1 MKAKI
6 YDSGSIKTVLVQDD
20 NGDKFITGLEELLDM
35 LDGDLEW
42 EIETTN
48 ESLKSKLY
56 KYAGLMRE
64 VGKIRRE
71 IESYN
76 TSKVFPVNDFLKDV
90 ELQHDKKVI
99 DNYLL
104 GKDLQLEPIPA
115 YSKLPIQGSIKF
127 PASLSQSGSDTIGVQ
142 PAPRDYTYDGMRVEI
157 DGITGTVEYTDVHD
171 GLSLRFRGEEAG
183 FLELTPDG
191 IKMPRFEIDDI
202 RMWVYMREL
211 QEGTWDVFDSKIG
224 LGAQADTP
232 GKAIK
237 LYLEKL
243 KDNKFVGR
251 GYLNHVGITEYTR
264 KIGEFNKCKKIV
276 NIEVV
281 LKYNDLLKPEERDAN
296 LSVNWMTLYGMRGNV
311 RRSEEGVYRLVFKD
325 EDYHLV
331 MLPTLHETFVPL
343 ARIEHKDMMV
353 MVVNIYSPD
362 GYKWNARVDDTP
374 FKNEGATTPEEA
386 LTGLFEYVKD
396 HKIPLEDLNKLGIY
410 SNATT
415 IGSYGKYTMINVQV
429 AVRFEDIAVQGGD
442 EKSSTTLDILYVTFD
457 VKDSKGNDV
466 THFMLP
472 SLTGNNHYIVESE
485 YSRDEIINQALKG
498 GYLTRKDME
507 ERGWKGDT
515 PPEFSDEDIDKMVG
529 PFNWISFNIK
539 VPKEKIIDDWEGE
552 AEKEQ
557 EEGPTL
563 DVLFVFFNVKD
574 ISGELVPHFMVP
586 SLTTDNAY
594 IMEEGHDDPVSLVK
608 KALGEYKLSEGDME
622 YLGWEGDTPPN
633 LTRDDINEM
642 VKIDDCW
649 VSVTRKVPRKLIA
662 RD

>member
-1 MKAKI
+1 MKAKV
-6 YDSGSIKTVLVQDD
+6 YDNGSIKTVLVQDD

-42 EIETTN
+42 EIETSN

-56 KYAGLMRE
+56 KYAGLMME

-90 ELQHDKKVI
+90 ELQHDKKVV

-115 YSKLPIQGSIKF
+115 YSRLPLENTIKF
-127 PASLSQSGSDTIGVQ
+127 PASLSRSGSDTIGVQ

-171 GLSLRFRGEEAG
+171 GLALRFRGEYG
-183 FLELTPDG
+183 FLDLTPGG
-191 IKMPRFEIDDI
+191 IIMPRYEIDDI
-202 RMWVYMREL
+202 MMWVYMREL

-232 GKAIK
+232 GEAIK

-251 GYLNHVGITEYTR
+251 GFLEQVGITEYTR
-264 KIGEFNKCKKIV
+264 KIGEFNKSKNII

-281 LKYNDLLKPEERDAN
+281 LKYNDLLKEEERDMT
-296 LSVNWMTLYGMRGNV
+296 LSVNWMTLHGRRGNV
-311 RRSEEGVYRLVFKD
+311 NRSEEGEYRLVFKD
-325 EDYHLV
+325 EDFHLV
-331 MLPTLHETFVPL
+331 MLPTLHGNFVPL
-343 ARIEHKDMMV
+343 ARIEHEGMMV
-353 MVVNIYSPD
+353 MVVNLHSPD
-362 GYKWNARVDDTP
+362 GYKWDAMVNNTP
-374 FKNEGATTPEEA
+374 FIKEGAATPSEA
-386 LTGLFEYVKD
+386 LTGLLEYIKD
-396 HKIPLEDLNKLGIY
+396 HKIPVEELNKLGIY
-410 SNATT
+410 SNTTT
-415 IGSYGKYTMINVQV
+415 IGNNGKYSMINVQV
-429 AVRFEDIAVQGGD
+429 AVRFEDIAMQGG
-442 EKSSTTLDILYVTFD
+442 E
-457 VKDSKGNDV
+457 
-466 THFMLP
+466 
-472 SLTGNNHYIVESE
+472 
-485 YSRDEIINQALKG
+485 
-498 GYLTRKDME
+498 
-507 ERGWKGDT
+507 
-515 PPEFSDEDIDKMVG
+515 
-529 PFNWISFNIK
+529 
-539 VPKEKIIDDWEGE
+539 
-552 AEKEQ
+552 

-574 ISGELVPHFMVP
+574 INGELVPHFMIP
-586 SLTTDNAY
+586 SLNNDNAY

-608 KALGEYKLSEGDME
+608 IVLGDYKLSEGDMK

-633 LTRDDINEM
+633 LTREDINNM

-649 VSVTRKVPRKLIA
+649 VSVTRKVPKKLIA

>member
-1 MKAKI
+1 MIDMKAKV
-6 YDSGSIKTVLVQDD
+6 YDNGSIKTVLVQDD

-42 EIETTN
+42 EIETSN

-56 KYAGLMRE
+56 KYAGLMME
-64 VGKIRRE
+64 VGKIRRK

-115 YSKLPIQGSIKF
+115 YSRLPLENTIKF

-171 GLSLRFRGEEAG
+171 GLALRFRGEYG
-183 FLELTPDG
+183 FLDLTPGG
-191 IKMPRFEIDDI
+191 IIMPRYEIDDI
-202 RMWVYMREL
+202 MMWVYMREL

-232 GKAIK
+232 GEAIK

-251 GYLNHVGITEYTR
+251 GFLKQVGITENTR
-264 KIGEFNKCKKIV
+264 KIGEFNKSKNII

-281 LKYNDLLKPEERDAN
+281 LKYNELLKPEERDVQLSAN
-296 LSVNWMTLYGMRGNV
+296 FMTLQGRRGNV
-311 RRSEEGVYRLVFKD
+311 RSSEEGVYRLVFED
-325 EDYHLV
+325 EEYHMV
-331 MLPTLHETFVPL
+331 MLPTLHGNFVPL
-343 ARIEHKDMMV
+343 ARIEHEGMMV
-353 MVVNIYSPD
+353 MVVNLHSPD
-362 GYKWNARVDDTP
+362 GYKWDAMVNNTP
-374 FKNEGATTPEEA
+374 FIKEGAATPSEA
-386 LTGLFEYVKD
+386 LTGLLEYIKD
-396 HKIPLEDLNKLGIY
+396 HKIPVEELNKLGIY
-410 SNATT
+410 SNTTT
-415 IGSYGKYTMINVQV
+415 IGNNGKYSMINVQV
-429 AVRFEDIAVQGGD
+429 AVRFEDIAMQGG
-442 EKSSTTLDILYVTFD
+442 E
-457 VKDSKGNDV
+457 
-466 THFMLP
+466 
-472 SLTGNNHYIVESE
+472 
-485 YSRDEIINQALKG
+485 
-498 GYLTRKDME
+498 
-507 ERGWKGDT
+507 
-515 PPEFSDEDIDKMVG
+515 
-529 PFNWISFNIK
+529 
-539 VPKEKIIDDWEGE
+539 
-552 AEKEQ
+552 

-574 ISGELVPHFMVP
+574 INGELVPHFMIP
-586 SLTTDNAY
+586 SLNNDNAY
-594 IMEEGHDDPVSLVK
+594 IMEEGYDDPVSLVK
-608 KALGEYKLSEGDME
+608 KALGDYKLSEGDMK

-649 VSVTRKVPRKLIA
+649 VSVTRKVPRKLIV
-662 RD
+662 RE

>member
-1 MKAKI
+1 MKAKV
-6 YDSGSIKTVLVQDD
+6 YDNGSIKTVLVQDD

-56 KYAGLMRE
+56 KYAGLMME

-76 TSKVFPVNDFLKDV
+76 NSKVFPVNDFLKDV

-115 YSKLPIQGSIKF
+115 YSKLPIRGSIKF
-127 PASLSQSGSDTIGVQ
+127 PASLSQSGSDTIGAQ
-142 PAPRDYTYDGMRVEI
+142 PEPRDYTHDGMRVEI

-171 GLSLRFRGEEAG
+171 GLALRFRGKEAG

-191 IKMPRFEIDDI
+191 VKMPRFEIDDI

-251 GYLNHVGITEYTR
+251 GFLKQVGITGDTR
-264 KIGEFNKCKKIV
+264 KIGEFNKSKNII

-281 LKYNDLLKPEERDAN
+281 LKYNELLKPEERDVQLSAN
-296 LSVNWMTLYGMRGNV
+296 FMTLQGRRGNV
-311 RRSEEGVYRLVFKD
+311 RSSEEGVYRLVFED
-325 EDYHLV
+325 EEYHMV
-331 MLPTLHETFVPL
+331 MLPTLHGNFVPL
-343 ARIEHKDMMV
+343 ARIEHEGMMV
-353 MVVNIYSPD
+353 MVVNLHSPD
-362 GYKWNARVDDTP
+362 GYKWDAMVNNTP
-374 FKNEGATTPEEA
+374 FIKEGAATPSEA
-386 LTGLFEYVKD
+386 LTGLLEYIKD
-396 HKIPLEDLNKLGIY
+396 HKIPVEELNKLGIY
-410 SNATT
+410 SNTTT
-415 IGSYGKYTMINVQV
+415 IGNNGKYSMINVQV
-429 AVRFEDIAVQGGD
+429 AVRFEDIAMQGG
-442 EKSSTTLDILYVTFD
+442 E
-457 VKDSKGNDV
+457 
-466 THFMLP
+466 
-472 SLTGNNHYIVESE
+472 
-485 YSRDEIINQALKG
+485 
-498 GYLTRKDME
+498 
-507 ERGWKGDT
+507 
-515 PPEFSDEDIDKMVG
+515 
-529 PFNWISFNIK
+529 
-539 VPKEKIIDDWEGE
+539 
-552 AEKEQ
+552 

-574 ISGELVPHFMVP
+574 INGELVPHFMIP
-586 SLTTDNAY
+586 SLNNDNAY

-608 KALGEYKLSEGDME
+608 KALGDYKLSEGDME

-649 VSVTRKVPRKLIA
+649 VSVTRKVPRKLIV
-662 RD
+662 RE

>member
-1 MKAKI
+1 MKAKV
-6 YDSGSIKTVLVQDD
+6 YDNGSIKTVLVQDD

-42 EIETTN
+42 EIETSN

-56 KYAGLMRE
+56 KYAGLMME
-64 VGKIRRE
+64 VGKIRRK

-115 YSKLPIQGSIKF
+115 YSRLPLENTIKF

-171 GLSLRFRGEEAG
+171 GLALRFRGEYG
-183 FLELTPDG
+183 FLDLTPGG
-191 IKMPRFEIDDI
+191 IIMPRYEIDDI
-202 RMWVYMREL
+202 MMWVYMREL

-232 GKAIK
+232 GEAIK

-251 GYLNHVGITEYTR
+251 GFLKQVGITENTR
-264 KIGEFNKCKKIV
+264 KIGEFNKSKNII

-281 LKYNDLLKPEERDAN
+281 LKYNELLKPEERDVQLSAN
-296 LSVNWMTLYGMRGNV
+296 FMTLQGRRGNV
-311 RRSEEGVYRLVFKD
+311 RSSEEGVYRLVFED
-325 EDYHLV
+325 EEYHMV
-331 MLPTLHETFVPL
+331 MLPTLHGNFVPL
-343 ARIEHKDMMV
+343 ARIEHEGMMV
-353 MVVNIYSPD
+353 MVVNLHSPD
-362 GYKWNARVDDTP
+362 GYKWDAMVNNTP
-374 FKNEGATTPEEA
+374 FIKEGAATPSEA
-386 LTGLFEYVKD
+386 LTGLLEYIKD
-396 HKIPLEDLNKLGIY
+396 HKIPVEELNKLGIY
-410 SNATT
+410 SNTTT
-415 IGSYGKYTMINVQV
+415 IGNNGKYSMINVQV
-429 AVRFEDIAVQGGD
+429 AVRFEDIAMQGG
-442 EKSSTTLDILYVTFD
+442 E
-457 VKDSKGNDV
+457 
-466 THFMLP
+466 
-472 SLTGNNHYIVESE
+472 
-485 YSRDEIINQALKG
+485 
-498 GYLTRKDME
+498 
-507 ERGWKGDT
+507 
-515 PPEFSDEDIDKMVG
+515 
-529 PFNWISFNIK
+529 
-539 VPKEKIIDDWEGE
+539 
-552 AEKEQ
+552 

-574 ISGELVPHFMVP
+574 INGELVPHFMIP
-586 SLTTDNAY
+586 SLNNDNAY

-608 KALGEYKLSEGDME
+608 KALGDYKLSEGDME

-633 LTRDDINEM
+633 LTRGDINEM

-649 VSVTRKVPRKLIA
+649 VSVTRKVPRKLIV
-662 RD
+662 RE

>member
-1 MKAKI
+1 MKAKV
-6 YDSGSIKTVLVQDD
+6 YDNGSIKTVLVQDD

-56 KYAGLMRE
+56 KYAGLMME

-76 TSKVFPVNDFLKDV
+76 NSKVFPVNDFLKDV

-142 PAPRDYTYDGMRVEI
+142 PVPRGYTYDGMRVEI

-171 GLSLRFRGEEAG
+171 GLALRFRGKEAG

-191 IKMPRFEIDDI
+191 VKMPRFEIDDI

-251 GYLNHVGITEYTR
+251 GFLKQVGITGDTR
-264 KIGEFNKCKKIV
+264 KIGEFNKSKNII

-281 LKYNDLLKPEERDAN
+281 LKYNELLKPEERDVQ
-296 LSVNWMTLYGMRGNV
+296 LSDNFMTLQGRRGKIN
-311 RRSEEGVYRLVFKD
+311 RSEEGEYRLVFED
-325 EDYHLV
+325 EEYHMV
-331 MLPTLHETFVPL
+331 MLPTLHGNFVPL
-343 ARIEHKDMMV
+343 ARIEHEGMMV
-353 MVVNIYSPD
+353 MVVNVYSPD
-362 GYKWNARVDDTP
+362 GEKWTASVDDTP
-374 FKNEGATTPEEA
+374 FIKEGASTPSEA
-386 LTGLFEYVKD
+386 LTGLLEYIKD
-396 HKIPLEDLNKLGIY
+396 HKIPVEELNKLGIY
-410 SNATT
+410 SNTTT
-415 IGSYGKYTMINVQV
+415 IGNNGKYSMINVQV
-429 AVRFEDIAVQGGD
+429 AVRFEDIA
-442 EKSSTTLDILYVTFD
+442 
-457 VKDSKGNDV
+457 
-466 THFMLP
+466 
-472 SLTGNNHYIVESE
+472 
-485 YSRDEIINQALKG
+485 IITSMDG
-498 GYLTRKDME
+498 
-507 ERGWKGDT
+507 
-515 PPEFSDEDIDKMVG
+515 
-529 PFNWISFNIK
+529 
-539 VPKEKIIDDWEGE
+539 
-552 AEKEQ
+552 
-557 EEGPTL
+557 
-563 DVLFVFFNVKD
+563 
-574 ISGELVPHFMVP
+574 
-586 SLTTDNAY
+586 
-594 IMEEGHDDPVSLVK
+594 
-608 KALGEYKLSEGDME
+608 
-622 YLGWEGDTPPN
+622 
-633 LTRDDINEM
+633 
-642 VKIDDCW
+642 
-649 VSVTRKVPRKLIA
+649 VSVTRKVPKKSVPKKSIV

>member
-1 MKAKI
+1 MKAKV

-48 ESLKSKLY
+48 ESLKSNLY
-56 KYAGLMRE
+56 KYAGLMME

-76 TSKVFPVNDFLKDV
+76 NSKVFPVNDFLKDV

-142 PAPRDYTYDGMRVEI
+142 PEPRDYTYDGMRVEI
-157 DGITGTVEYTDVHD
+157 DGITGTVEYTDVYD
-171 GLSLRFRGEEAG
+171 GLALRFMGEEAG

-191 IKMPRFEIDDI
+191 VKMPRFEIDDI
-202 RMWVYMREL
+202 RMWVYMRQL

-224 LGAQADTP
+224 LGAQASTP
-232 GKAIK
+232 GEAIK

-251 GYLNHVGITEYTR
+251 GYLNQVGITGDTR
-264 KIGEFNKCKKIV
+264 KIGEFNKSKNII

-281 LKYNDLLKPEERDAN
+281 LKYNDLLKEEERDMT
-296 LSVNWMTLYGMRGNV
+296 LSVNWMTLHGRMGKIN
-311 RRSEEGVYRLVFKD
+311 RSEEGEYRLVFED
-325 EDYHLV
+325 EEYHMV
-331 MLPTLHETFVPL
+331 MLPTLHGNFVPL
-343 ARIEHKDMMV
+343 ARIEHEGMMV
-353 MVVNIYSPD
+353 MVVNVYSPD
-362 GYKWNARVDDTP
+362 GEKWTASVDDTP
-374 FKNEGATTPEEA
+374 FIKEGAATPSEA
-386 LTGLFEYVKD
+386 LTGLLEYIKD
-396 HKIPLEDLNKLGIY
+396 HKIPVEELNKLGIY
-410 SNATT
+410 SNTTT
-415 IGSYGKYTMINVQV
+415 IGNNGKYSMINVQV
-429 AVRFEDIAVQGGD
+429 AVRFEDIAMQGG
-442 EKSSTTLDILYVTFD
+442 E
-457 VKDSKGNDV
+457 
-466 THFMLP
+466 
-472 SLTGNNHYIVESE
+472 
-485 YSRDEIINQALKG
+485 
-498 GYLTRKDME
+498 
-507 ERGWKGDT
+507 
-515 PPEFSDEDIDKMVG
+515 
-529 PFNWISFNIK
+529 
-539 VPKEKIIDDWEGE
+539 
-552 AEKEQ
+552 

-574 ISGELVPHFMVP
+574 INGELVPHFMIP
-586 SLTTDNAY
+586 SLNNDNAY

-608 KALGEYKLSEGDME
+608 KALGDYKLSEGDMK

-633 LTRDDINEM
+633 LTREDINNM

-649 VSVTRKVPRKLIA
+649 VSVTRKVPKKLIA

>member
-1 MKAKI
+1 MIDMKAKI

-35 LDGDLEW
+35 LDGDMEW

-64 VGKIRRE
+64 VGEIRRE

-104 GKDLQLEPIPA
+104 CKDLQLEPIPA
-115 YSKLPIQGSIKF
+115 YSKLPLQDSIKF
-127 PASLSQSGSDTIGVQ
+127 PASLSREEGEDFIGVHTGYKIK
-142 PAPRDYTYDGMRVEI
+142 PASKEKDYTGMRVEI

-171 GLSLRFRGEEAG
+171 GLALRFRGEEAG

-202 RMWVYMREL
+202 RMWIYTRQL

-232 GKAIK
+232 SEAIK

-243 KDNKFVGR
+243 KNNKFVGR
-251 GYLNHVGITEYTR
+251 GYLNQVGITEYTR
-264 KIGEFNKCKKIV
+264 KIGEFNKCKNVI
-276 NIEVV
+276 NIELV
-281 LKYNDLLKPEERDAN
+281 LKYSDLLKPGERDVQLSAN
-296 LSVNWMTLYGMRGNV
+296 FMTLHGIRGNV
-311 RRSEEGVYRLVFKD
+311 RSSEEGVYRLVF
-325 EDYHLV
+325 EDHDLSLV
-331 MLPTLHETFVPL
+331 MLPTLHGNFVPL
-343 ARIEHKDMMV
+343 ARIEQKGMMV

-362 GYKWNARVDDTP
+362 GYKWNAKVDDTP

-396 HKIPLEDLNKLGIY
+396 HKIPVEELNKLGIY
-410 SNATT
+410 SNTTT

-429 AVRFEDIAVQGGD
+429 AVRFEDIAVQGG
-442 EKSSTTLDILYVTFD
+442 
-457 VKDSKGNDV
+457 
-466 THFMLP
+466 
-472 SLTGNNHYIVESE
+472 
-485 YSRDEIINQALKG
+485 
-498 GYLTRKDME
+498 
-507 ERGWKGDT
+507 
-515 PPEFSDEDIDKMVG
+515 
-529 PFNWISFNIK
+529 
-539 VPKEKIIDDWEGE
+539 
-552 AEKEQ
+552 EKE
-557 EEGPTL
+557 EEVEKTEEEPTL
-563 DVLFVFFNVKD
+563 DVLFVFLNVKD
-574 ISGELVPHFMVP
+574 INGELVPHFMIP
-586 SLTTDNAY
+586 SLTSDNAY
-594 IMEEGHDDPVSLVK
+594 IMEEGHDDQVSLVK
-608 KALGEYKLSEGDME
+608 KALGDYKLSEGDME

-633 LTRDDINEM
+633 LTRGDINEM

-649 VSVTRKVPRKLIA
+649 VSVTRKVPKKLIA

>member
-1 MKAKI
+1 
-6 YDSGSIKTVLVQDD
+6 
-20 NGDKFITGLEELLDM
+20 
-35 LDGDLEW
+35 
-42 EIETTN
+42 
-48 ESLKSKLY
+48 
-56 KYAGLMRE
+56 
-64 VGKIRRE
+64 
-71 IESYN
+71 
-76 TSKVFPVNDFLKDV
+76 
-90 ELQHDKKVI
+90 
-99 DNYLL
+99 
-104 GKDLQLEPIPA
+104 
-115 YSKLPIQGSIKF
+115 
-127 PASLSQSGSDTIGVQ
+127 
-142 PAPRDYTYDGMRVEI
+142 
-157 DGITGTVEYTDVHD
+157 
-171 GLSLRFRGEEAG
+171 
-183 FLELTPDG
+183 
-191 IKMPRFEIDDI
+191 
-202 RMWVYMREL
+202 
-211 QEGTWDVFDSKIG
+211 
-224 LGAQADTP
+224 
-232 GKAIK
+232 
-237 LYLEKL
+237 
-243 KDNKFVGR
+243 
-251 GYLNHVGITEYTR
+251 
-264 KIGEFNKCKKIV
+264 
-276 NIEVV
+276 
-281 LKYNDLLKPEERDAN
+281 
-296 LSVNWMTLYGMRGNV
+296 
-311 RRSEEGVYRLVFKD
+311 
-325 EDYHLV
+325 
-331 MLPTLHETFVPL
+331 
-343 ARIEHKDMMV
+343 
-353 MVVNIYSPD
+353 
-362 GYKWNARVDDTP
+362 
-374 FKNEGATTPEEA
+374 
-386 LTGLFEYVKD
+386 
-396 HKIPLEDLNKLGIY
+396 
-410 SNATT
+410 
-415 IGSYGKYTMINVQV
+415 MINVQV

-649 VSVTRKVPRKLIA
+649 VSVTRKVPRKLIV

>member
-1 MKAKI
+1 MKAKV
-6 YDSGSIKTVLVQDD
+6 YDNGSIKTVLVQDD

-56 KYAGLMRE
+56 KYAGLMME

-76 TSKVFPVNDFLKDV
+76 NSKVFPVNDFLKDV

-142 PAPRDYTYDGMRVEI
+142 PEPRDYTHDGMRVEI
-157 DGITGTVEYTDVHD
+157 DGITDTVEYTDVHD
-171 GLSLRFRGEEAG
+171 GLALRFRGKDAG

-191 IKMPRFEIDDI
+191 VKMPRFEIDDI

-251 GYLNHVGITEYTR
+251 GFLKQVGITGDTR
-264 KIGEFNKCKKIV
+264 KIGEFNKSKNII

-281 LKYNDLLKPEERDAN
+281 LKYNELLKPEERDVQLSAN
-296 LSVNWMTLYGMRGNV
+296 FMTLQGRRGNV
-311 RRSEEGVYRLVFKD
+311 RSSEEGVYRLVFED
-325 EDYHLV
+325 EEYHMV
-331 MLPTLHETFVPL
+331 MLPTLHGNFVPL
-343 ARIEHKDMMV
+343 ARIEHEGMMV
-353 MVVNIYSPD
+353 MVVNLHSPD
-362 GYKWNARVDDTP
+362 GYKWDAMVNNTP
-374 FKNEGATTPEEA
+374 FIKEGAATPSEA
-386 LTGLFEYVKD
+386 LTGLLEYIKD
-396 HKIPLEDLNKLGIY
+396 HKIPVEELNKLGIY
-410 SNATT
+410 SNTTT
-415 IGSYGKYTMINVQV
+415 IGNNGKYSMINVQV
-429 AVRFEDIAVQGGD
+429 AVRFEDIAMQGG
-442 EKSSTTLDILYVTFD
+442 E
-457 VKDSKGNDV
+457 
-466 THFMLP
+466 
-472 SLTGNNHYIVESE
+472 
-485 YSRDEIINQALKG
+485 
-498 GYLTRKDME
+498 
-507 ERGWKGDT
+507 
-515 PPEFSDEDIDKMVG
+515 
-529 PFNWISFNIK
+529 
-539 VPKEKIIDDWEGE
+539 
-552 AEKEQ
+552 

-574 ISGELVPHFMVP
+574 INGELVPHFMIP
-586 SLTTDNAY
+586 SLNNDNAY

-608 KALGEYKLSEGDME
+608 KALGDYKLSEGDME

-649 VSVTRKVPRKLIA
+649 VSVTRKVPRKLIV
-662 RD
+662 RE

>member
-1 MKAKI
+1 MKAKV
-6 YDSGSIKTVLVQDD
+6 YDNGSIKTVLVQDD

-56 KYAGLMRE
+56 KYAGLMME

-76 TSKVFPVNDFLKDV
+76 NSKVFPVNDFLKDV

-104 GKDLQLEPIPA
+104 GKDLQLEPIPD

-142 PAPRDYTYDGMRVEI
+142 PEPRDYTHDGMRVEI

-171 GLSLRFRGEEAG
+171 GLALRFRGKEAG

-191 IKMPRFEIDDI
+191 VKMPRFEIDDI

-251 GYLNHVGITEYTR
+251 GFLKQVGITGDTR
-264 KIGEFNKCKKIV
+264 KIGEFNKSKNII

-281 LKYNDLLKPEERDAN
+281 LKYNELLKPEERDVQLSAN
-296 LSVNWMTLYGMRGNV
+296 FMTLQGRRGNV
-311 RRSEEGVYRLVFKD
+311 RSSEEGVYRLVFED
-325 EDYHLV
+325 EEYHMV
-331 MLPTLHETFVPL
+331 MLPTLHGNFVPL
-343 ARIEHKDMMV
+343 ARIEHEGMMV
-353 MVVNIYSPD
+353 MVVNLHSPD
-362 GYKWNARVDDTP
+362 GYKWDAMVNNTP
-374 FKNEGATTPEEA
+374 FIKEGAATPSEA
-386 LTGLFEYVKD
+386 LTGLLEYIKD
-396 HKIPLEDLNKLGIY
+396 HKIPVEELNKLGIY
-410 SNATT
+410 SNTTT
-415 IGSYGKYTMINVQV
+415 IGNNGKYSMINVQV
-429 AVRFEDIAVQGGD
+429 AVRFEDIAMQGG
-442 EKSSTTLDILYVTFD
+442 E
-457 VKDSKGNDV
+457 
-466 THFMLP
+466 
-472 SLTGNNHYIVESE
+472 
-485 YSRDEIINQALKG
+485 
-498 GYLTRKDME
+498 
-507 ERGWKGDT
+507 
-515 PPEFSDEDIDKMVG
+515 
-529 PFNWISFNIK
+529 
-539 VPKEKIIDDWEGE
+539 
-552 AEKEQ
+552 

-574 ISGELVPHFMVP
+574 INGELVPHFMIP
-586 SLTTDNAY
+586 SLNNDNAY

-608 KALGEYKLSEGDME
+608 KALGDYKLSEGDME

-649 VSVTRKVPRKLIA
+649 VSVTRKVPRKLIV
-662 RD
+662 RE

>member
-1 MKAKI
+1 MKAKV
-6 YDSGSIKTVLVQDD
+6 YDNGSIKTVLVQDD

-56 KYAGLMRE
+56 KYAGLMME

-76 TSKVFPVNDFLKDV
+76 NSKVFPVNDFLKDV

-127 PASLSQSGSDTIGVQ
+127 PASLSQSGSDTIGAQ
-142 PAPRDYTYDGMRVEI
+142 PEPRDYTHDGMRVEI

-171 GLSLRFRGEEAG
+171 GLALRFRGKEAG

-191 IKMPRFEIDDI
+191 VKMPRFEIDDI

-251 GYLNHVGITEYTR
+251 GFLKQVGITGDTR
-264 KIGEFNKCKKIV
+264 KIGEFNKSKNII

-281 LKYNDLLKPEERDAN
+281 LKYNELLKPEERDVQLSAN
-296 LSVNWMTLYGMRGNV
+296 FMTLQGRRGNV
-311 RRSEEGVYRLVFKD
+311 RSSEEGVYRLVFED
-325 EDYHLV
+325 EEYHMV
-331 MLPTLHETFVPL
+331 MLPTLHGNFVPL
-343 ARIEHKDMMV
+343 ARIEHEGMMV
-353 MVVNIYSPD
+353 MVVNLHSPD
-362 GYKWNARVDDTP
+362 GYKWDAMVDNTP
-374 FKNEGATTPEEA
+374 FIKEGAATPSEA
-386 LTGLFEYVKD
+386 LTGLLEYIKD
-396 HKIPLEDLNKLGIY
+396 HKIPVEELNKLGIY
-410 SNATT
+410 SNTTT
-415 IGSYGKYTMINVQV
+415 IGNNGKYSMINVQV
-429 AVRFEDIAVQGGD
+429 AVRFEDIAMQGG
-442 EKSSTTLDILYVTFD
+442 E
-457 VKDSKGNDV
+457 
-466 THFMLP
+466 
-472 SLTGNNHYIVESE
+472 
-485 YSRDEIINQALKG
+485 
-498 GYLTRKDME
+498 
-507 ERGWKGDT
+507 
-515 PPEFSDEDIDKMVG
+515 
-529 PFNWISFNIK
+529 
-539 VPKEKIIDDWEGE
+539 
-552 AEKEQ
+552 

-574 ISGELVPHFMVP
+574 INGELVPHFMVP
-586 SLTTDNAY
+586 SLNNDNAY

-608 KALGEYKLSEGDME
+608 KALGDYKLSEGDME

-649 VSVTRKVPRKLIA
+649 VSVTRKVPRKLIV
-662 RD
+662 RE

>member
-1 MKAKI
+1 MKAKV

-35 LDGDLEW
+35 MDGEDNW

-48 ESLKSKLY
+48 SKPLTEKLY
-56 KYAGLMRE
+56 KYNKLMRE
-64 VGKIRRE
+64 VGEIRRE

-76 TSKVFPVNDFLKDV
+76 NSKVFPVNDFLKDV

-115 YSKLPIQGSIKF
+115 YSKLPLENSIKSPTCTARGEGQDF
-127 PASLSQSGSDTIGVQ
+127 IGVYTGYEIKPASKEQ
-142 PAPRDYTYDGMRVEI
+142 DYTGMRVEI
-157 DGITGTVEYTDVHD
+157 DGITGTVEYTDVYD
-171 GLSLRFRGEEAG
+171 GLALRFRGEEAG

-211 QEGTWDVFDSKIG
+211 TEGTWDVFDSKIG

-251 GYLNHVGITEYTR
+251 EYLNRVGITEDTR
-264 KIGEFNKCKKIV
+264 KIGEFNKCKKII

-281 LKYNDLLKPEERDAN
+281 LKYNDLLKEEEREN
-296 LSVNWMTLYGMRGNV
+296 
-311 RRSEEGVYRLVFKD
+311 
-325 EDYHLV
+325 
-331 MLPTLHETFVPL
+331 
-343 ARIEHKDMMV
+343 
-353 MVVNIYSPD
+353 
-362 GYKWNARVDDTP
+362 
-374 FKNEGATTPEEA
+374 
-386 LTGLFEYVKD
+386 
-396 HKIPLEDLNKLGIY
+396 
-410 SNATT
+410 
-415 IGSYGKYTMINVQV
+415 
-429 AVRFEDIAVQGGD
+429 IAVQGG
-442 EKSSTTLDILYVTFD
+442 
-457 VKDSKGNDV
+457 
-466 THFMLP
+466 
-472 SLTGNNHYIVESE
+472 
-485 YSRDEIINQALKG
+485 
-498 GYLTRKDME
+498 
-507 ERGWKGDT
+507 
-515 PPEFSDEDIDKMVG
+515 
-529 PFNWISFNIK
+529 
-539 VPKEKIIDDWEGE
+539 
-552 AEKEQ
+552 EKE
-557 EEGPTL
+557 EEVEKTEEEPTL

-633 LTRDDINEM
+633 LTRGDINEM

-649 VSVTRKVPRKLIA
+649 VSVTRKVPRKLIV

>member
-6 YDSGSIKTVLVQDD
+6 YDSESIKTVLVQDD

-35 LDGDLEW
+35 LDGELEW

-48 ESLKSKLY
+48 ESLKSNLY
-56 KYAGLMRE
+56 KYAGLMME

-115 YSKLPIQGSIKF
+115 YSKLPLQDSIKF

-142 PAPRDYTYDGMRVEI
+142 PEPRDYTHDGMRVEI

-171 GLSLRFRGEEAG
+171 GLVLRFRGKEAG

-191 IKMPRFEIDDI
+191 VKMPRFEIDDI

-211 QEGTWDVFDSKIG
+211 TEGTWDVFDSKIG

-232 GKAIK
+232 SEAIK

-243 KDNKFVGR
+243 KNNKFVGR
-251 GYLNHVGITEYTR
+251 GFLKQVGITGDTR
-264 KIGEFNKCKKIV
+264 KIGEFNKSKNII
-276 NIEVV
+276 NIELV
-281 LKYNDLLKPEERDAN
+281 LKYSDLLKPGERDAN

-311 RRSEEGVYRLVFKD
+311 RSSEEGVYRLVF
-325 EDYHLV
+325 EDHDLSLV
-331 MLPTLHETFVPL
+331 MLPTLHGNFVPL
-343 ARIEHKDMMV
+343 ARIEQKGMMV

-362 GYKWNARVDDTP
+362 GYKWNAKVDDTP

-386 LTGLFEYVKD
+386 LTGLFDYVKD
-396 HKIPLEDLNKLGIY
+396 HKIPVEELNKLGIY
-410 SNATT
+410 SNTTT

-429 AVRFEDIAVQGGD
+429 AVRFEDIAVQGG
-442 EKSSTTLDILYVTFD
+442 
-457 VKDSKGNDV
+457 
-466 THFMLP
+466 
-472 SLTGNNHYIVESE
+472 
-485 YSRDEIINQALKG
+485 
-498 GYLTRKDME
+498 
-507 ERGWKGDT
+507 
-515 PPEFSDEDIDKMVG
+515 
-529 PFNWISFNIK
+529 
-539 VPKEKIIDDWEGE
+539 
-552 AEKEQ
+552 EKE
-557 EEGPTL
+557 EEVEKTEEEPTL

-574 ISGELVPHFMVP
+574 INGELVPHFMIP
-586 SLTTDNAY
+586 SLNNDNAY

-608 KALGEYKLSEGDME
+608 KALGDYKLSEGDMK

-633 LTRDDINEM
+633 LTREDINNM
-642 VKIDDCW
+642 VRIDDCW
-649 VSVTRKVPRKLIA
+649 VSVTRKVPRKLIV

>member
-1 MKAKI
+1 MKAKV

-35 LDGDLEW
+35 MDGEDNW

-48 ESLKSKLY
+48 SKPLTEKLY
-56 KYAGLMRE
+56 KYNNLMRE
-64 VGKIRRE
+64 VGEIRRE

-76 TSKVFPVNDFLKDV
+76 NSKVFPVNDFLKDV

-115 YSKLPIQGSIKF
+115 YSKLPLENSIKSPTCTARGEGQDF
-127 PASLSQSGSDTIGVQ
+127 IGVYTGYEIKPASKEQ
-142 PAPRDYTYDGMRVEI
+142 DYTGMRVEI
-157 DGITGTVEYTDVHD
+157 DGITGTVEYTDVYD
-171 GLSLRFRGEEAG
+171 GLALRFRGEEAG

-211 QEGTWDVFDSKIG
+211 TEGTWDVFDSKIG

-251 GYLNHVGITEYTR
+251 EYLNRVGITEDTR
-264 KIGEFNKCKKIV
+264 KIGEFNKCKKII

-281 LKYNDLLKPEERDAN
+281 LKYNDLLKEEEREN
-296 LSVNWMTLYGMRGNV
+296 
-311 RRSEEGVYRLVFKD
+311 
-325 EDYHLV
+325 
-331 MLPTLHETFVPL
+331 
-343 ARIEHKDMMV
+343 
-353 MVVNIYSPD
+353 
-362 GYKWNARVDDTP
+362 
-374 FKNEGATTPEEA
+374 
-386 LTGLFEYVKD
+386 
-396 HKIPLEDLNKLGIY
+396 
-410 SNATT
+410 
-415 IGSYGKYTMINVQV
+415 
-429 AVRFEDIAVQGGD
+429 IAVQGG
-442 EKSSTTLDILYVTFD
+442 
-457 VKDSKGNDV
+457 
-466 THFMLP
+466 
-472 SLTGNNHYIVESE
+472 
-485 YSRDEIINQALKG
+485 
-498 GYLTRKDME
+498 
-507 ERGWKGDT
+507 
-515 PPEFSDEDIDKMVG
+515 
-529 PFNWISFNIK
+529 
-539 VPKEKIIDDWEGE
+539 
-552 AEKEQ
+552 EKE
-557 EEGPTL
+557 EEVEKTEEEPTL

-622 YLGWEGDTPPN
+622 YLGWEGDTPPRITKEN
-633 LTRDDINEM
+633 IKDIAH
-642 VKIDDCW
+642 IDDRLVDDW
-649 VSVTRKVPRKLIA
+649 LLVTRKVPRKLIA
-662 RD
+662 RE

>member
-1 MKAKI
+1 MIDMKAKV
-6 YDSGSIKTVLVQDD
+6 YDNGSIKTVLVQDD

-42 EIETTN
+42 EIETSN

-56 KYAGLMRE
+56 KYAGLMME
-64 VGKIRRE
+64 VGKIRRK

-115 YSKLPIQGSIKF
+115 YSRLPLENTIKF

-171 GLSLRFRGEEAG
+171 GLALRFRGEYG
-183 FLELTPDG
+183 FLDLTPGG
-191 IKMPRFEIDDI
+191 IIMPRYEIDDI
-202 RMWVYMREL
+202 MMWVYMREL

-232 GKAIK
+232 GEAIK

-251 GYLNHVGITEYTR
+251 GFLKQVGITENTR
-264 KIGEFNKCKKIV
+264 KIGEFNKSKNII

-281 LKYNDLLKPEERDAN
+281 LKYNELLKPEERDVQLSAN
-296 LSVNWMTLYGMRGNV
+296 FMTLQGRRGNV
-311 RRSEEGVYRLVFKD
+311 RSSEEGVYRLVFED
-325 EDYHLV
+325 EEYHMA
-331 MLPTLHETFVPL
+331 MLPTLHGNFVPL
-343 ARIEHKDMMV
+343 ARIEHEGMMV
-353 MVVNIYSPD
+353 MVVNLYSTD
-362 GYKWNARVDDTP
+362 GEKWTAKVDDTP
-374 FKNEGATTPEEA
+374 FIKEGAATPSEA
-386 LTGLFEYVKD
+386 LTGLLEYIKD
-396 HKIPLEDLNKLGIY
+396 HKIPVEELNKLGIY
-410 SNATT
+410 SNTTT
-415 IGSYGKYTMINVQV
+415 IGNNGKYSMINVQV
-429 AVRFEDIAVQGGD
+429 AVRFEDIAMQGG
-442 EKSSTTLDILYVTFD
+442 E
-457 VKDSKGNDV
+457 
-466 THFMLP
+466 
-472 SLTGNNHYIVESE
+472 
-485 YSRDEIINQALKG
+485 
-498 GYLTRKDME
+498 
-507 ERGWKGDT
+507 
-515 PPEFSDEDIDKMVG
+515 
-529 PFNWISFNIK
+529 
-539 VPKEKIIDDWEGE
+539 
-552 AEKEQ
+552 

-574 ISGELVPHFMVP
+574 INGELVPHFMIP
-586 SLTTDNAY
+586 SLNNDNAY
-594 IMEEGHDDPVSLVK
+594 IMEEGEEGYDDPVSLVK
-608 KALGEYKLSEGDME
+608 KALGDYKLSEGDMK

-649 VSVTRKVPRKLIA
+649 VSVTRKVPRKLIV
-662 RD
+662 RE